1 MSSPKRII
9 AGLFKIFCVVT
20 LICLACY
27 QIFIFV
33 QNEDVSVVNYKEF
46 NSDGDSVY
54 PAISVC
60 VHSTTGKIFDETSPL
75 IQSIDGGVDGYH
87 EILLGHKDGPKGIKY
102 NDVTKDLFKN
112 FVELFFTMTNDGE
125 IINSWHSN
133 VKEKIYR
140 SGRRSQPPF
149 FRSYQDP
156 YFSCMT
162 KKSNF
167 VANQI
172 INLDTL
178 SLISSSL
185 VSSSIEHLL
194 VYIHEPGHL
203 IKQFG
208 KQVLQLSQSDFENA
222 TIGIN
227 NKYDISINQVDAL
240 RRRNKPDAE
249 CNEMLT
255 DEDSVWREKVTE
267 RVGCIPSYWE
277 GLENDLEGDY
287 VYSKSLNRCNQ
298 TTEYEQITSTYL
310 PPKHR
315 DNGRKLYTGSC
326 NQMEIVSS
334 VSKSNS
340 PGNNLLINFNY
351 MSEYYRET
359 RNIRAIGFINLI
371 SSIGGFIGLL
381 IGFGLFQVIFSNK
394 VLPFCTFY
402 YSPALNWDR

>member
-20 LICLACY
+20 LICLSCY
-27 QIFIFV
+27 QFFIFV
-33 QNEDVSVVNYKEF
+33 QNEDVSVVNYKKF

-60 VHSTTGKIFDETSPL
+60 VHSTTGNIFDETSPL

-87 EILLGHKDGPKGIKY
+87 EILLGHKDGPKSIAY

-133 VKEKIYR
+133 LKEKKYR
-140 SGRRSQPPF
+140 SGRRSQLPF

-167 VANQI
+167 IANQI

-185 VSSSIEHLL
+185 ESSNIEHLL

-208 KQVLQLSQSDFENA
+208 KQILQLSQADFENA

-227 NKYDISINQVDAL
+227 NKYDISINQVDVL

-249 CNEMLT
+249 CNEMLR
-255 DEDSVWREKVTE
+255 DEDRVWREKVTE
-267 RVGCIPSYWE
+267 SVGCIPSYWE
-277 GLENDLEGDY
+277 GLENDLEGNY
-287 VYSKSLNRCNQ
+287 VYSTSLNRCNQ
-298 TTEYEQITSTYL
+298 TTEYEQIASTYL
-310 PPKHR
+310 PPKHT

-326 NQMEIVSS
+326 NQMEIISS
-334 VSKSNS
+334 VTKSNS

-351 MSEYYRET
+351 MSENYRET
-359 RNIRAIGFINLI
+359 RNIRAIGVINLL

-381 IGFGLFQVIFSNK
+381 IGFGLFQVIFSNHISS
-394 VLPFCTFY
+394 FCTVLFQK
-402 YSPALNWDR
+402 NTDR